1 MTPEP
6 SNSPKSLFDLVV
18 AADFA
23 ATPRALWLFHAACAR
38 RVADVLPDDNARS
51 LIELTEQVA
60 DGVISIEQWGQAAYE
75 VIDPYVGNERARDG
89 AGGATFGLLM
99 HLYPGEAG
107 ATRHVAGSV
116 IEARAYRAAT
126 HGHPTAMTRDQWV
139 AESVADEEAALLRLF
154 HCLFDGPDRSVRFLP
169 EWRTATVQAL
179 AEGIYAQQTFDR
191 LPILADALQDAGC
204 DAADVLAHCRG
215 PGPHARGCWVIDRV
229 LARQ

>member
-99 HLYPGEAG
+99 HLYPGEAR

-139 AESVADEEAALLRLF
+139 AEAVADEEIAGLFRARLLQHRQAEVGADRTFRVGLMPSQSQEDVAAAGGEVENAGGVLRA
-154 HCLFDGPDRSVRFLP
+154 DG
-169 EWRTATVQAL
+169 
-179 AEGIYAQQTFDR
+179 
-191 LPILADALQDAGC
+191 QDETSAP
-204 DAADVLAHCRG
+204 V
-215 PGPHARGCWVIDRV
+215 
-229 LARQ
+229 